1 MAGKLLTC
9 DLGILFK
16 VVGEERWRR
25 ERRKNRGFASVFIFA
40 SLLVPAVLVR
50 RISCYPAILEPSV
63 YMYGFLEELLPRNS
77 APASPDS
84 QESC

>member
-9 DLGILFK
+9 DLEILFE

-40 SLLVPAVLVR
+40 SLLVPAALVR
-50 RISCYPAILEPSV
+50 RISCYPAIPEPSICE
-63 YMYGFLEELLPRNS
+63 YGFLEEFLPRNFV
-77 APASPDS
+77 PASPDL